1 MIVKRQRLIVFGE
14 GGRGNREERKIWGW
28 GRGREGKR
36 IDRKD
41 IQLETTY
48 KLKAFLWKISFYKVS
63 QNIWRKRLF
72 FF

>member
-48 KLKAFLWKISFYKVS
+48 KL
-63 QNIWRKRLF
+63 
-72 FF
+72 